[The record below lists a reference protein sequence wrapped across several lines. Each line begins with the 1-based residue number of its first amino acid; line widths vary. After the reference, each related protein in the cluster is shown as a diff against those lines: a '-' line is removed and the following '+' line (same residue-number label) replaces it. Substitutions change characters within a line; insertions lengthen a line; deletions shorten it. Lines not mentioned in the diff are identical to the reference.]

1 MELYTIFLLLIAFA
15 LISLISGIIF
25 RVLKSINDEYVE
37 TQRILN
43 PDFSNTYSETF
54 YALMITSFILFGVF
68 SMLLL
73 IIYSSKK
80 EIRIRLVTTPIYK
93 KPLLLSYNDDTPN
106 NTTTP
111 DILKASSDVNKK
123 IFERRRG
130 KLNPLILNSSENSSE
145 NSSPKI

>member
-25 RVLKSINDEYVE
+25 RILKSINDEYVE

-54 YALMITSFILFGVF
+54 YALMITSFILFGV
-68 SMLLL
+68 SILSL
-73 IIYSSKK
+73 IIFSSKK

>member
-1 MELYTIFLLLIAFA
+1 MKLYNIFLLLIVFA
-15 LISLISGIIF
+15 IISLISGIFF
-25 RVLKSINDEYVE
+25 RVLKSKNDEYVE

-54 YALMITSFILFGVF
+54 YALMITSFILFGV
-68 SMLLL
+68 SILSL
-73 IIYSSKK
+73 IIFSSKK